1 MVGTEMIRVMRM
13 TESLLAPVFSVLGY
27 PLQILFGLID
37 TYVPAWVAVVLDSTA
52 VWRLIVLWLVI
63 DRIF

>member
-1 MVGTEMIRVMRM
+1 MRM
-13 TESLLAPVFSVLGY
+13 TESVLAPAFWLLGY
-27 PLQILFGLID
+27 PLEILFGLID
-37 TYVPAWVAVVLDSTA
+37 RYVPAWVAVVLDSTA